1 VTTPREP
8 DWYDDPDDPNAQ
20 RWWDAQGWTPHR
32 RRKPRPASAP
42 PNASA
47 PVPPPAQQPQ
57 WPAPAPVTPA
67 ASGPSAPPLQPAMP
81 TAGRSPKRSRKP
93 VMIAVVVSA
102 VALCAAAGIVGMHM
116 LDSASNSTSGTS
128 TVAGSSTPTKSPS
141 PPNTS
146 SPATNTA
153 PNETNSAS
161 STAAP
166 SPTSSAQVTSGIL
179 AVDTSKS
186 NQRTYGFID
195 PTSGQ
200 YSQVAQFNIPNN
212 SQGIPYIEI
221 AASPDLTKF
230 AMSELVNGQEVAGW
244 IDTQGNFNNVSP
256 PAGSGGFSGV
266 PPSYIAVGF
275 DGTGNFYYREQSQG
289 SLHPQM
295 FELTAGTT
303 TNPREIT
310 SKAAQEGTLN
320 VYLNYDGTLQFG
332 CNPILSW
339 LGPATQVF
347 VAGGSTQIDK
357 REYTHT
363 DVAGCFDQYHDTPLL
378 PASNAAHV
386 ADAVGK
392 QDGTMVAFK
401 YDARDRPDKTT
412 YVNGSDLYTVAADG
426 SAQPTQVNLPNLTPG
441 ELAFKTL
448 LRWV

>member
-1 VTTPREP
+1 MMTPREP

-20 RWWDAQGWTPHR
+20 RWWDGQDWTPHR

-42 PNASA
+42 PNAFA
-47 PVPPPAQQPQ
+47 PLPP
-57 WPAPAPVTPA
+57 
-67 ASGPSAPPLQPAMP
+67 SAMP
-81 TAGRSPKRSRKP
+81 TAGGSPKRSRKP
-93 VMIAVVVSA
+93 VMIAVAVVA
-102 VALCAAAGIVGMHM
+102 VALCAAAAVVGVQM
-116 LDSASNSTSGTS
+116 LGSANNSTSGTS
-128 TVAGSSTPTKSPS
+128 TAAGSATPTKSPS
-141 PPNTS
+141 PPNTG
-146 SPATNTA
+146 SPATNAA
-153 PNETNSAS
+153 PNETGSAS

-179 AVDTSKS
+179 AVDTSKN

-212 SQGIPYIEI
+212 SQGVPYLAI

-230 AMSELVNGQEVAGW
+230 ALSELVNGQEVAGW
-244 IDTQGNFNNVSP
+244 IDTQGNFTNVTP
-256 PAGSGGFSGV
+256 PAGPGAFSGT

-289 SLHPQM
+289 SLYPQM

-339 LGPATQVF
+339 LGPTTEVF
-347 VAGGSTQIDK
+347 VAGGSIQIDK
-357 REYTHT
+357 REHTHT
-363 DVAGCFDQYHDTPLL
+363 DVAGCFDQGHDTPLL

-386 ADAVGK
+386 DNAVGK
-392 QDGTMVAFK
+392 HDGTMVAFK

-412 YVNGSDLYTVAADG
+412 FVNGSDLYTVAADG

-441 ELAFKTL
+441 QLAFMTL

>member
-20 RWWDAQGWTPHR
+20 RWWDGQGWTPHR

-42 PNASA
+42 PNAS
-47 PVPPPAQQPQ
+47 VPAPPAPQQPQ
-57 WPAPAPVTPA
+57 WPVPAPVTPA
-67 ASGPSAPPLQPAMP
+67 APDPSAPPQPAMP
-81 TAGRSPKRSRKP
+81 TAGGSPKRSRKP
-93 VMIAVVVSA
+93 VVIALVLGAVV
-102 VALCAAAGIVGMHM
+102 LLAAAGVVGVHM
-116 LDSASNSTSGTS
+116 LGSANNATSGTS
-128 TVAGSSTPTKSPS
+128 TGAGSSAPTKSQA
-141 PPNTS
+141 NTG

-153 PNETNSAS
+153 PNQTNGAS

-179 AVDTSKS
+179 AVDTSKN

-200 YSQVAQFNIPNN
+200 YSQVAQFNIPSS
-212 SQGIPYIEI
+212 SQGIPYLAI

-230 AMSELVNGQEVAGW
+230 ALSEQVNGQVAAGW
-244 IDTQGNFNNVSP
+244 IDTQGNFTNVTP
-256 PAGSGGFSGV
+256 AAGSGAFSGV
-266 PPSYIAVGF
+266 PPLYTAVGF
-275 DGTGNFYYREQSQG
+275 DGAGNFYYREQSQG
-289 SLHPQM
+289 SLYPQM

-303 TNPREIT
+303 TNPTEIT

-339 LGPATQVF
+339 LGPTTEVF

-357 REYTHT
+357 REHTHT
-363 DVAGCFDQYHDTPLL
+363 DVAGCFDQGHDTPLL
-378 PASNAAHV
+378 PAANAAHV
-386 ADAVGK
+386 DNAVGK
-392 QDGTMVAFK
+392 HDGTMVAFK

-412 YVNGSDLYTVAADG
+412 FVNGSDLYTVAADG

-441 ELAFKTL
+441 QLAFMTL
-448 LRWV
+448 LKWV